1 MNISLVAAFTL
12 GVLATGLVLVAGVVA
27 LLFTKRLVLTET
39 SSTPP
44 RSHVRDR
51 VYLRAAINF
60 LAGAAVTQAL
70 MRLGVDST
78 AIMLV
83 ASAALIVCLVVE
95 SLGLAQKHDGPGT

>member
-27 LLFTKRLVLTET
+27 LLFTKRLVLTDQHAPAI
-39 SSTPP
+39 SRP
-44 RSHVRDR
+44 RSSLPAV
-51 VYLRAAINF
+51 INF
-60 LAGAAVTQAL
+60 LAGAAITQAL